1 MMPRYFFDIADGD
14 KSGHDDEGLNF
25 PDIKAARAGAL
36 QALGEIARDELPDGD
51 RRISVCPSG
60 TRRGKFCLRR
70 PWRCELALLHRNR
83 SNKALSAGFAFS
95 LHRAYICRI
104 TDRGF
109 ALGVG
114 G

>member
-51 RRISVCPSG
+51 CRDFSVSIRDQAGQVLLTATLTLRVEPS
-60 TRRGKFCLRR
+60 
-70 PWRCELALLHRNR
+70 A
-83 SNKALSAGFAFS
+83 
-95 LHRAYICRI
+95 
-104 TDRGF
+104 
-109 ALGVG
+109 
-114 G
+114 